1 MKRALL
7 ALLAACGED
16 AGEPIGGTIAVDVG
30 GEVTTPSVGAAI
42 PDGELRVIVGPRE
55 IDCNTRVEDQLK
67 RGVYVTFT
75 FDPSVLGARSSFV
88 SVIRVE
94 PGGTHLNGGAGDLV
108 IDDAGA
114 RITGSLTFA
123 TTDVTDE
130 GDIPITVTGT
140 FDVLSCI

>member
-7 ALLAACGED
+7 VVLAACGEE
-16 AGEPIGGTIAVDVG
+16 AGEPISGTIAVEVG

-42 PDGELRVIVGPRE
+42 PDGELRVILGTRE
-55 IDCNTRVEDQLK
+55 INCETQIEDQLK

-108 IDDAGA
+108 IDSADA

-130 GDIPITVTGT
+130 GDIPINVTGT
-140 FDVLSCI
+140 FDVLSCL